1 MAQGLLNML
10 YANMIAIVRLK
21 PTGTCIS
28 IVITAMKPF
37 A

>member
-21 PTGTCIS
+21 PTDTSIF
-28 IVITAMKPF
+28 IVIAAMKPF